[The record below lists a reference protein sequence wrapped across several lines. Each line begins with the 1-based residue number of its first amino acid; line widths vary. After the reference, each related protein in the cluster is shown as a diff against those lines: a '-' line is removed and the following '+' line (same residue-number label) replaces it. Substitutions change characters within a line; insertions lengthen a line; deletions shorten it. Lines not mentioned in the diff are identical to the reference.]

1 MTSPGKTLHEDAE
14 KRLDAIT
21 KLEELG
27 AGFMLASHDLEIRGA
42 GELLGEEQSGT
53 IDEIGFSLY
62 SEYLGRAIQDIS
74 GHTELNIKPRYR
86 KHAELQF
93 NLPTLFPDTYLPDV
107 HSRLVFY
114 KRIAGASNAEEL
126 HALQLEAIDRFG
138 PPPEAA
144 KSLFRISKLQLDSQA
159 IGIRRFTLDQN
170 GGKIEFDPN
179 PTIDP
184 GPLLQLI
191 ADEPGVFRMADGHS
205 VQIRKP
211 LEEHPARLKFAE
223 EVIAGLVIE

>member
-1 MTSPGKTLHEDAE
+1 MTSRFEAPA
-14 KRLDAIT
+14 
-21 KLEELG
+21 
-27 AGFMLASHDLEIRGA
+27 
-42 GELLGEEQSGT
+42 ELLGEEQSGT

-74 GHTELNIKPRYR
+74 GHMGAHQSNIKPGYR
-86 KHAELQF
+86 KHAELQL

-107 HSRLVFY
+107 HARLVFY
-114 KRIAGASNAEEL
+114 KRIAGASSAEEL

-170 GGKIEFDPN
+170 GGRIEFDPN
-179 PTIDP
+179 RTIDP
-184 GPLLQLI
+184 SPLLQLI
-191 ADEPGVFRMADGHS
+191 ADEPGVFRMAGGHS

-211 LEEHPARLKFAE
+211 LEDHLARLKFAE
-223 EVIAGLVIE
+223 ELLAGLAIE